1 MDYQTPYQNQYS
13 GYQAPETE
21 MGWDDEIAA
30 SEEPQHITLPP
41 RDYPFEVI
49 KFERDHFNG
58 NDNFPPCKKAVY
70 TLRITAPDGRQTT
83 LRHTFFV
90 HKDRI
95 QSITAFFVS
104 LGMAKW
110 GESFRPDWK
119 GAVGARGVCK
129 IENKEG
135 TGRHKGNLYNNVN
148 LFYSPE
154 KAPQLQNQ
162 PAAYQPQQTYQPP
175 QPPYQQPQQGGDP
188 FGGVTFG

>member
-21 MGWDDEIAA
+21 MGWDDDIAA
-30 SEEPQHITLPP
+30 SEEPQHVTLPAG
-41 RDYPFEVI
+41 DYPFEVI
-49 KFERDHFNG
+49 KFERDHFSG
-58 NDNFPPCKKAVY
+58 SAKMSPCKKAVY

-83 LRHTFFV
+83 LRHQLFV

-95 QSITAFFVS
+95 QGISAFFVS

-110 GESFRPDWK
+110 GESFRPNWN
-119 GAVGARGVCK
+119 GAVGGRGVCK
-129 IENKEG
+129 LGVREYN
-135 TGRHKGNLYNNVN
+135 GNTYNEVK
-148 LFYSPE
+148 LFYAPE
-154 KAPQLQNQ
+154 KAPQLTQNQ

-175 QPPYQQPQQGGDP
+175 HQPYQQPQGGGDP